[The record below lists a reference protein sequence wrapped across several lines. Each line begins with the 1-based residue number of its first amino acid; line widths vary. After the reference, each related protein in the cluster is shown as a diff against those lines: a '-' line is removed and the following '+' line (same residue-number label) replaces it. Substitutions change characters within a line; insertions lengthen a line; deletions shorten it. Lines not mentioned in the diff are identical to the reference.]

1 MLCISAARPYLLGPN
16 SVDQVFAR
24 TMAIMMLRTELAPR
38 VSTERNNW
46 NMPGADASSLGRAP
60 SFSGGFTPGRWSL
73 PRENLKFPAGVLNL
87 MAPRRG
93 GARSTGQP
101 GQPQEVCP
109 SGYEALH
116 RHMRKCQEREDD
128 CLDRRCISNQAQE
141 FHRRDLVV
149 LV

>member
-46 NMPGADASSLGRAP
+46 NTPGADASLLGSAP
-60 SFSGGFTPGRWSL
+60 SLSGGLTPGRWSL

-87 MAPRRG
+87 MAPQRG
-93 GARSTGQP
+93 GARSTEQP
-101 GQPQEVCP
+101 GQLQEACP
-109 SGYEALH
+109 YGYEDLH
-116 RHMRKCQEREDD
+116 GQMRNCQEREDD
-128 CLDRRCISNQAQE
+128 CLGR
-141 FHRRDLVV
+141 
-149 LV
+149 